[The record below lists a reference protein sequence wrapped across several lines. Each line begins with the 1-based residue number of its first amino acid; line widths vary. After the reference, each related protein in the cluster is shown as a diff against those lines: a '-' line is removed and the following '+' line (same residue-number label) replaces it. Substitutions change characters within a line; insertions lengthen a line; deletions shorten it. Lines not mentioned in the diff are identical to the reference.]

1 MKIILT
7 KPSIPVL
14 WLDTWCILE
23 LAAAL
28 DSKDTP
34 RRENAEKILDKIIS
48 LTKKKKLIC
57 PEGDQD
63 IEIGVSN
70 NTKIVEK
77 SREIQAQMS
86 LGVSLNIYAAVE
98 HLQIQRMMKAV
109 IEKQSEVE
117 FPWKDIFAD
126 DPVRVIDRN
135 DKFIVSVHIPQSQE
149 QIDEQISVHKSIA
162 QDWETLRQDARTNK
176 RNYQTTL
183 ANEFKGSAEAIAHV
197 MANITA
203 KTIHKLPISDKE
215 YMQSVDIA
223 GTPLAWWEHYSGKQD
238 ALADVLAFYSS
249 TEYTQ
254 IPFVNVGTRLLAELV
269 SGNETVSPGDV
280 MDIHHMSTVLPY
292 VSYVVAD
299 KRVRNRLEGRTQLL
313 KDYSVKILKWQE
325 VLPLLES
332 LDN

>member
-1 MKIILT
+1 
-7 KPSIPVL
+7 
-14 WLDTWCILE
+14 
-23 LAAAL
+23 
-28 DSKDTP
+28 
-34 RRENAEKILDKIIS
+34 
-48 LTKKKKLIC
+48 
-57 PEGDQD
+57 
-63 IEIGVSN
+63 
-70 NTKIVEK
+70 
-77 SREIQAQMS
+77 
-86 LGVSLNIYAAVE
+86 
-98 HLQIQRMMKAV
+98 
-109 IEKQSEVE
+109 
-117 FPWKDIFAD
+117 
-126 DPVRVIDRN
+126 
-135 DKFIVSVHIPQSQE
+135 
-149 QIDEQISVHKSIA
+149 
-162 QDWETLRQDARTNK
+162 
-176 RNYQTTL
+176 
-183 ANEFKGSAEAIAHV
+183 

>member
-1 MKIILT
+1 MNVSIT
-7 KPSIPVL
+7 KPPIPLL

-28 DSKDTP
+28 NSKDVP
-34 RRENAEKILDKIIS
+34 RRVNAESILEKIIS
-48 LTKKKKLIC
+48 LTRNKKLIC

-70 NTKIVEK
+70 NTVIVEK

-86 LGVSLNIYAAVE
+86 LGISLNIYIAVE

-109 IEKQSEVE
+109 IEKKSGVE
-117 FPWKDIFAD
+117 FSWKDIFSD
-126 DPVRVIDRN
+126 DPIRTIERD
-135 DKFIVSVHIPQSQE
+135 DKFIVSVHIPQSQD

-162 QDWETLRQDARTNK
+162 QDWELLRQDARKN
-176 RNYQTTL
+176 RRRYEDTL
-183 ANEFKGSAEAIAHV
+183 VHEFKGTAEAIAHV
-197 MANITA
+197 MANIAA
-203 KTIHKLPISDKE
+203 KTIHKLPISEKE
-215 YMQSVDIA
+215 YMQSVDIV

-238 ALADVLAFYSS
+238 SLSEVLAFYSS
-249 TEYTQ
+249 ADYAQ

-269 SGNETVSPGDV
+269 SGNEVVTPGDV

-292 VSYVVAD
+292 ASYIVAD
-299 KRVRNRLEGRTQLL
+299 KRVRNRIEGRTKLIKDYPVKLL
-313 KDYSVKILKWQE
+313 KWSE

>member
-1 MKIILT
+1 MKILLT
-7 KPSIPVL
+7 KPPIPIL

-23 LAAAL
+23 MAAAL
-28 DSKDTP
+28 DSKDVQ
-34 RRENAEKILDKIIS
+34 RSENAGKILDKIIS
-48 LTKKKKLIC
+48 LTRKKKLIC

-86 LGVSLNIYAAVE
+86 LGISLNIYVAVE
-98 HLQIQRMMKAV
+98 HLQIQRMMKGV
-109 IEKQSEVE
+109 IEKNAEVE

-126 DPVRVIDRN
+126 DPIRIIDRK
-135 DKFIVSVHIPQSQE
+135 DKFIVSVHIPQSQQ
-149 QIDEQISVHKSIA
+149 QIDDQIATHKSIA
-162 QDWETLRQDARTNK
+162 QDWEALRQDARAKK
-176 RNYQTTL
+176 RDYQTTL
-183 ANEFKGSAEAIAHV
+183 ALEFRGAAETIAHV

-203 KTIHKLPISDKE
+203 KTIHKMPISDKE
-215 YMQSVDIA
+215 YMQSVDIV

-238 ALADVLAFYSS
+238 ALKEVLAFYASS
-249 TEYTQ
+249 EYKQ
-254 IPFVNVGTRLLAELV
+254 IPYVNVGTRLLAELV
-269 SGNETVSPGDV
+269 SGNEAVSPSDV
-280 MDIHHMSTVLPY
+280 MDIHHISTVLPY

-313 KDYSVKILKWQE
+313 KDYPVKLIKWNE
-325 VLPLLES
+325 ILPLLES